1 MDILSLNKKMAGGG
15 SGVIVHIIDTGI
27 NPIPEL
33 AGVLTVVPF
42 RGDAQG
48 GGTSGTLSP
57 GKTEIDYSDHMG
69 HGTMMAS
76 AAHRQAPKALIYA
89 YNALPD
95 GVQVYAN
102 EALAHVL
109 GIVKAD
115 KTHRHIV
122 SISASGDLSRITTE
136 TMHSLIKQL
145 VALDCPVVCAAGN
158 DGKEALTLYPACF
171 PEPITVVA
179 VKNDGTHAEFSNWL
193 GEADFAE
200 IGKAVPCC
208 DKDGRE
214 TTVDGTSPATA
225 CVAGKLA
232 AMWSRDLGMT
242 EPQLYEA
249 AKANA
254 QDMGLPGRDPY
265 FGWGWIAGL
274 EVAAVTPG
282 TDLKPE
288 TPNKE
293 DVMTAAQLIAYFQ
306 RAVDEGWGYVWSLNG
321 ELYTR
326 EKAEYY
332 HKIQKPTNSNRDPKT
347 YWLTVCAKWI
357 GKMAA
362 DCSGGIVG
370 AIRTVIPGY
379 DDRNANTFYAQCTEK
394 GPIKTI
400 PEIPGLCVWRDGHIG
415 IYEGNGNVL
424 EFRGA
429 DYGAVRTKLKDRN
442 FTNWG
447 RLRDINYTKETDM
460 AKIITKNLA
469 YDADV
474 QALQTA
480 LNALG
485 YDCGTADGKA
495 GDKTMAGISAFCAAH
510 GAGGGAPEAAQ
521 LRIVVGDTQYVLEG
535 KAVRI

>member
-1 MDILSLNKKMAGGG
+1 
-15 SGVIVHIIDTGI
+15 IDTGI

-57 GKTEIDYSDHMG
+57 GKTEVDYSDHMG

-76 AAHRQAPKALIYA
+76 VAHRQAPRALIYA

-115 KTHRHIV
+115 KAHRHIV
-122 SISASGDLSRITTE
+122 SISASGDLSRITAE
-136 TMHSLIKQL
+136 TMHSLIRQL

-179 VKNDGTHAEFSNWL
+179 VKNDGTQAEFSNWL

-232 AMWSRDLGMT
+232 ALWSKDLGMT

-254 QDMGLPGRDPY
+254 RDFGTAGRDPY
-265 FGWGWIAGL
+265 YGWGWIASM
-274 EVAAVTPG
+274 
-282 TDLKPE
+282 D
-288 TPNKE
+288 
-293 DVMTAAQLIAYFQ
+293 M
-306 RAVDEGWGYVWSLNG
+306 S
-321 ELYTR
+321 
-326 EKAEYY
+326 
-332 HKIQKPTNSNRDPKT
+332 
-347 YWLTVCAKWI
+347 
-357 GKMAA
+357 
-362 DCSGGIVG
+362 VG
-370 AIRTVIPGY
+370 ATPPSVPAK
-379 DDRNANTFYAQCTEK
+379 DENEENPVANETRLLYLTT
-394 GPIKTI
+394 P
-400 PEIPGLCVWRDGHIG
+400 RMS
-415 IYEGNGNVL
+415 
-424 EFRGA
+424 GA
-429 DYGAVRTKLKDRN
+429 DVYAL
-442 FTNWG
+442 
-447 RLRDINYTKETDM
+447 EM
-460 AKIITKNLA
+460 ALE
-469 YDADV
+469 
-474 QALQTA
+474 
-480 LNALG
+480 ALG
-485 YDCGTADGKA
+485 YDCKMSAAEKSSKQGIFGPACDAALRAFQRDYAVDVYGKTCPDTLAALASAQPAQASPASRFIAWLKARVGDIYVWGAQGETNITEAWIRKKETSTANANRAIALWKKRVAEGRSPLAAWDCSGLIVA
-495 GDKTMAGISAFCAAH
+495 WLLAEGLIPGDLSSRGLWRLCTAIKK
-510 GAGGGAPEAAQ
+510 AQ
-521 LRIVVGDTQYVLEG
+521 LKPGDLVFRRNALGVIHHVGVYIGSNKVIEAKGRDDGVVERHIDASGSGYWTDAGRLDCL
-535 KAVRI
+535 K

>member
-1 MDILSLNKKMAGGG
+1 MDILSRNKKMAGGG
-15 SGVIVHIIDTGI
+15 SGVILHIVDSGV

-57 GKTEIDYSDHMG
+57 GNTEIDYSDHMG

-76 AAHRQAPKALIYA
+76 VAHRQAPKALIYA

-102 EALAHVL
+102 EALTHIL

-115 KTHRHIV
+115 TAHRHIV
-122 SISASGDLSRITTE
+122 SISASGDLSRITAE
-136 TMHSLIKQL
+136 AMHSLIRQL

-179 VKNDGTHAEFSNWL
+179 LKNDGTQAELSNWL

-265 FGWGWIAGL
+265 FGWGWIADVGKPSVPEPVKPPGGGKL
-274 EVAAVTPG
+274 TARQLVGYYQHAVAE
-282 TDLKPE
+282 K
-288 TPNKE
+288 
-293 DVMTAAQLIAYFQ
+293 
-306 RAVDEGWGYVWSLNG
+306 WGYVWSLNG
-321 ELYTR
+321 ELYPR
-326 EKAEYY
+326 ELAERY
-332 HKIQKPTNSNRDPKT
+332 HATKRSTSSWRDPAT
-347 YWLTVCAKWI
+347 YWLTDCARWI

-370 AIRTVIPGY
+370 AIRTVDPTYI
-379 DDRNANTFYAQCTEK
+379 DRTANLFYAQCTEK
-394 GPIKTI
+394 GPISTI

-415 IYEGNGNVL
+415 VYEGDGYVL
-424 EFRGA
+424 EFRGTE
-429 DYGAVRTKLKDRN
+429 YGAVRTKLKDRN

-447 RLRDINYTKETDM
+447 RLRDINYTEETDM